1 MIAQSS
7 NALSYIIIGIIVV
20 LGPLFFFPVRAMSIT
35 ASKGYFAAIITIIAL
50 LVAGITVLKRGSIA
64 FSKHALFFLLGGIS
78 VAALIGAVFSPS
90 FSMAFWGY
98 GFETTTWLFITSL
111 GLMAVLAYKTIKSY
125 DRIGIIYGGLFLA
138 FVITAIIQ
146 IIRFVAGPATANLG
160 VLGSTTSTLLGSWS
174 DLGIF
179 SGVVLLISVVTLQLA
194 GLTRFAKWIVMLIG
208 ATSAA
213 FLLFMNMNTVWT
225 ILGFISLLLVLY
237 LFAFAYWD
245 AESKL
250 YKKEKRVPW
259 YVLTLFVVSLVG
271 IFFGGFFNAFAGKH
285 QNITWNDVRPSFT
298 TTVHV
303 AQKTLGHNFITGYGP
318 NSFALGWALS
328 KPPAVSGSALADAD
342 FSVGY
347 SYFTSLIATSG
358 LLGALLWIVFF
369 VVLAYTVLKRLGQG
383 FEHSLDRYFVISLS
397 AVIFFLS
404 LIAWV
409 SVPGTYALILWAVS
423 VGAFVGV
430 FLPKHETTFSFIKDP
445 RASFFGILGVT
456 VIIIATLLGGYI
468 IVRKL
473 ASFVH
478 DTRGVLL
485 MSQGDLA
492 GAAGE
497 INLANVY
504 ASHDV
509 YHTQLAQLALGDTAK
524 LLAGLTD
531 SNKQLISKQAEQVLG
546 IALGHAKAAT
556 EQNPLSYKNW
566 ILLGN
571 VYRAAV
577 TLGVS
582 DAVALA
588 KGAYTEAQNR
598 NPMDAS
604 MYLSF
609 ANLALAN
616 KDTAGAYKS
625 IQDSIDLFPT
635 RDAYLLR
642 AQVQIGQQKW
652 SDVVVSL
659 KQAILMDQSNAPL
672 YVYLGVAYE
681 KSGDIDNANKI
692 YDLIRKQF
700 TDGDAAINQIK
711 ASFSQ
716 NMTVTQPD
724 ATSTTPAAAPVKTP
738 VKTPIKAP
746 VAPKVKK

>member
-7 NALSYIIIGIIVV
+7 NALSYIIIGILVV
-20 LGPLFFFPVRAMSIT
+20 IGPLFFFPVRAMSIT
-35 ASKGYFAAIITIIAL
+35 ASKGYFAALVAVIAL
-50 LVAGITVLKRGSIA
+50 LVAGITVLKRGSIS
-64 FSKHALFFLLGGIS
+64 FSKHPLFYLLGAIS
-78 VAALIGAVFSPS
+78 GAALIGALFSPS

-98 GFETTTWLFITSL
+98 GFETTTWLFITTL
-111 GLMAVLAYKTIKSY
+111 GLMAVLAYKTIKGY
-125 DRIGIIYGGLFLA
+125 DRIGIIYGGLLLA
-138 FVITAIIQ
+138 FIVTAIIQ
-146 IIRFVAGPATANLG
+146 IIRFIAGPATANLG
-160 VLGSTTSTLLGSWS
+160 VLGSTTATLVGAWS

-179 SGVVLLISVVTLQLA
+179 SGVVLLISVITLQLA
-194 GLTRFAKWIVMLIG
+194 GLARLAKWIVSLIG
-208 ATSAA
+208 LVAA
-213 FLLFMNMNTVWT
+213 VFLLVMNMNLVWT
-225 ILGFISLLLVLY
+225 LIGFISLLLILY

-245 AESKL
+245 AESKV

-259 YVLTLFVVSLVG
+259 YVLSLFVVSLIG
-271 IFFGGFFNAFAGKH
+271 IFFGGFFNAYAGKH
-285 QNITWNDVRPSFT
+285 QNITWSDIRPSFT

-303 AQKTLGHNFITGYGP
+303 AQKTLSHNFVTGYGP
-318 NSFALGWALS
+318 NSFALGWSLS
-328 KPPAVSGSALADAD
+328 KPPAVAGSALADAD

-369 VVLAYTVLKRLGQG
+369 AVLAYTVLKRLGQG

-397 AVIFFLS
+397 AIIFFLS
-404 LIAWV
+404 LMAWT
-409 SVPGTYALILWAVS
+409 SVPGTYALILWAIS
-423 VGAFVGV
+423 IGAFVGV
-430 FLPKHETTFSFIKDP
+430 FLPKHETVFSFIKDP

-456 VIIIATLLGGYI
+456 IIVIATLLGGYI
-468 IVRKL
+468 LVRKV

-485 MSQGDLA
+485 MSQGDTA
-492 GAAGE
+492 GAVAE

-509 YHTQLAQLALGDTAK
+509 YHTQLAQLALDDAAK
-524 LLAGLTD
+524 LLSGLTE

-556 EQNPLSYKNW
+556 IQNPLSYKNW
-566 ILLGN
+566 LLLGN

-582 DAVALA
+582 DATSLA
-588 KGAYTEAQNR
+588 KDAYTEAQNR

-616 KDTAGAYKS
+616 KDFAGAYKS
-625 IQDSIDLFPT
+625 IQDSIDLYPT

-642 AQVQIGQQKW
+642 AQIQIGQEKW
-652 SDVVVSL
+652 SDVVTSL
-659 KQAILMDQSNAPL
+659 KQAILLDQGNAPL

-681 KSGDIDNANKI
+681 KSGDTDNANKI

-700 TDGDAAINQIK
+700 SDGDAAINQIK
-711 ASFSQ
+711 SAFSQ

-724 ATSTTPAAAPVKTP
+724 TTTPQVAPLKKPVKAPVKTP
-738 VKTPIKAP
+738 V
-746 VAPKVKK
+746 APKIKK